1 MSDEDATGLLI
12 EGTASMTSIP
22 PASYADILGQAP
34 EMIANGQFYFSTNWK
49 GPSGARGIVGGD
61 GIMFP
66 KPPEGANE
74 DEWNMKQ
81 EAAADMMDNYLYFSD
96 FFQERMFS
104 TLGGGPVREDMTAED
119 IMNAVSDPSGYE
131 QSNVINA
138 TLSGSFDNDNI
149 MIEPQAPMYGAIQYN
164 IMPPQ
169 IQQAMQG
176 SKSVEQALNDAA
188 EESRNRFF

>member
-1 MSDEDATGLLI
+1 
-12 EGTASMTSIP
+12 
-22 PASYADILGQAP
+22 
-34 EMIANGQFYFSTNWK
+34 
-49 GPSGARGIVGGD
+49 
-61 GIMFP
+61 
-66 KPPEGANE
+66 
-74 DEWNMKQ
+74 
-81 EAAADMMDNYLYFSD
+81 
-96 FFQERMFS
+96 
-104 TLGGGPVREDMTAED
+104 
-119 IMNAVSDPSGYE
+119 
-131 QSNVINA
+131 VINA